1 MTAIMEQTG
10 PILSVAMPCY
20 NVSAYLERGLGSFD
34 DDRLEGRVEVLIV
47 NDGSTDDTPALARG
61 YCQRRPGVFKLI
73 DKPNGG
79 HGSAINAGL
88 AQAQG
93 TYFRVVDGDDWVD
106 ADQLCALLDHL
117 ESASA
122 DLVVDVK
129 TEVDMA
135 TMSPTVFEL
144 APELVHPGAR
154 RAEELF
160 ALDAFAPFVM
170 IHTLTCRTGY
180 LRSIGFSLLEK
191 TFYED
196 FEYVVKATL
205 DASTVEFVDCR
216 VYQYLVGNASQSVAD
231 ESYVRRFDD
240 HTRVCTA
247 LMELLGARGAA
258 LSPAR
263 RSYLERRCALLS
275 NTHLNIALIF
285 DKDRGRGLRRAR
297 EYMAYLRTSA
307 PQVAQACRGHYR
319 KAMILHFLGIDS
331 QKKLDSLKR

>member
-1 MTAIMEQTG
+1 MEQMR

-20 NVSAYLERGLGSFD
+20 NVSAYIERGLGSFD
-34 DDRLEGRVEVLIV
+34 DARLEGRVEVLIV
-47 NDGSTDDTPALARG
+47 NDGSTDDTPALARAF
-61 YCQRRPGVFKLI
+61 CERRPAVFRLI

-79 HGSAINAGL
+79 HGSAVNAGL
-88 AQAQG
+88 AQARG

-106 ADQLCALLDHL
+106 TDELCALLDHL
-117 ESASA
+117 GSASS

-135 TMSPTVFEL
+135 TMEPRVFTPPAEL
-144 APELVHPGAR
+144 AACGQR
-154 RAEELF
+154 QAEELF

-170 IHTLTCRTGY
+170 IHTLTCRTDY
-180 LRSIGFSLLEK
+180 LRSIGFRLLEK

-205 DASTVEFVDCR
+205 DASTVEFVGCR

-231 ESYVRRFDD
+231 ESYVCRFDD
-240 HTRVCTA
+240 HTRVCTT
-247 LMELLGARGAA
+247 LMELLRARSAQ

-263 RSYLERRCALLS
+263 LAYLERRCALLS

-285 DKDRGRGLRRAR
+285 DKDRRRGLRRAR
-297 EYMAYLRTSA
+297 EYMGYLRSCA

-331 QKKLDSLKR
+331 QKKLDSLKG

>member
-1 MTAIMEQTG
+1 MEQNR
-10 PILSVAMPCY
+10 PLLSVAMPCY
-20 NVSAYLERGLGSFD
+20 NVSAYIERGLASFD
-34 DDRLEGRVEVLIV
+34 DERLEGRVEVLVV
-47 NDGSTDDTPALARG
+47 NDGSTDDTPALARAF
-61 YCQRRPGVFKLI
+61 CERRPGVFKLI

-106 ADQLCALLDHL
+106 ADQLCLLLDRL
-117 ESASA
+117 ACCGA

-135 TMSPTVFEL
+135 TMAPTVFEPPAEL
-144 APELVHPGAR
+144 AFAGAR
-154 RAEELF
+154 PAEELL
-160 ALDAFAPFVM
+160 ALDAFSPFVM
-170 IHTLTCRTGY
+170 IHTLTCRTAY
-180 LRSIGFSLLEK
+180 LRSIGLELLEK

-196 FEYVVKATL
+196 LEYVVKATL
-205 DASTVEFVDCR
+205 DAQSVEFADCR

-240 HTRVCTA
+240 HTRVCTT
-247 LMELLGARGAA
+247 LVELLAARGAD
-258 LSPAR
+258 LTPVR
-263 RSYLERRCALLS
+263 RAYLERRCVLVS
-275 NTHLNIALIF
+275 RTHLNIALIF
-285 DKDRGRGLRRAR
+285 DRDRARGVRRGR
-297 EYMAYLRTSA
+297 EYMAYLRASA
-307 PQVAQACRGHYR
+307 PLIAQGCRSHYR